1 MYVCEGIPAQLQHKL
16 RTRAKELSGS
26 GQRSAIHLFKEAD
39 QWGSKG
45 IVTRLVCMYVCMH
58 VHMVHVCKMYVCV
71 LGNLYQIV
79 CMCVLV
85 DDYS

>member
-16 RTRAKELSGS
+16 RSRAKELSGS

-45 IVTRLVCMYVCMH
+45 IVTRLVCMYVCSYGACMYVYLEIH
-58 VHMVHVCKMYVCV
+58 TRLYVCMYVCV
-71 LGNLYQIV
+71 
-79 CMCVLV
+79 
-85 DDYS
+85 YS

>member
-1 MYVCEGIPAQLQHKL
+1 MYVKAF
-16 RTRAKELSGS
+16 
-26 GQRSAIHLFKEAD
+26 QRSCSTSCEPEQRSYLGQVSALPYTYSRRPTSGAVKESSPD
-39 QWGSKG
+39 W
-45 IVTRLVCMYVCMH
+45 YVCMH